1 MIRPENLA
9 DAVFLGVSRQLLTES
24 SLRIFAQR
32 CPIHGEPYQVAH
44 KPGAGRCAKCLEA
57 IRDETWPEPTTYLEL
72 KKKGVV

>member
-9 DAVFLGVSRQLLTES
+9 DAVFLGVSRRLLTES

-44 KPGAGRCAKCLEA
+44 GRAQRCAKCLEA
-57 IRDETWPEPTTYLEL
+57 LRDETWPDALTTEERR
-72 KKKGVV
+72 KRQ